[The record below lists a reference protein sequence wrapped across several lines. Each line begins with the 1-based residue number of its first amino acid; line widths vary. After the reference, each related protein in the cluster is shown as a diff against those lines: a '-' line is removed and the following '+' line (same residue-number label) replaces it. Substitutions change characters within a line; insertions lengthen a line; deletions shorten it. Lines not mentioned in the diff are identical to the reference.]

1 MGALLRV
8 PVAPRPVQDERSE
21 AQLDEGA
28 RVERQ
33 LRADDEEPDR
43 KPNGAESNTE
53 QGEQA
58 IVCKCLSTK
67 AKWRKFG
74 AFAIEGGLQ

>member
-1 MGALLRV
+1 MR
-8 PVAPRPVQDERSE
+8 RDQFRTSE
-21 AQLDEGA
+21 VKPNWTRATEWGA